1 MDSDKENISPNAQA
15 PPARA
20 APVQDTPA
28 QDPPGMIPLTNQGLL
43 SHPIDVEELEEDE
56 GAQAGPESPPE
67 WPVHGSTSSLSLS
80 TEAPLAA
87 SASQFADPNTASGR
101 EQHRVLLADV
111 TGHGHG
117 CWHILILNLGGLYL
131 HEGSLRS
138 FLLHQSPQVEQQS
151 HMALI
156 ALWLLSQVLCLL
168 GQYFAHL

>member
-87 SASQFADPNTASGR
+87 SASQFADPNTTSGR

-111 TGHGHG
+111 TGHG
-117 CWHILILNLGGLYL
+117 
-131 HEGSLRS
+131 RR
-138 FLLHQSPQVEQQS
+138 LLAYIDSKSRWTVPP
-151 HMALI
+151 
-156 ALWLLSQVLCLL
+156 
-168 GQYFAHL
+168 

>member
-1 MDSDKENISPNAQA
+1 
-15 PPARA
+15 
-20 APVQDTPA
+20 
-28 QDPPGMIPLTNQGLL
+28 MIPLTTQGLL
-43 SHPIDVEELEEDE
+43 SHTIDIEELEEDE
-56 GAQAGPESPPE
+56 GALAGPESPLE

-80 TEAPLAA
+80 AEAPLAA

-101 EQHRVLLADV
+101 EQRRVLLADV
-111 TGHGHG
+111 TGHGR
-117 CWHILILNLGGLYL
+117 CLLAYIDSKSRWTT
-131 HEGSLRS
+131 SRRS